1 MNCASNFLTK
11 TDSQHNNKSELGM
24 YSKTIIQKLPPC
36 IVNIGRD
43 SYARVIGT
51 PAILQ

>member
-1 MNCASNFLTK
+1 M
-11 TDSQHNNKSELGM
+11 H
-24 YSKTIIQKLPPC
+24 SKNIIQRLPPC

-51 PAILQ
+51 PAILQCTTLPWCRRVTENAKYTVLK

>member
-1 MNCASNFLTK
+1 MSR
-11 TDSQHNNKSELGM
+11 
-24 YSKTIIQKLPPC
+24 IISYNLKYIQKPEVNSLKLPPC

-43 SYARVIGT
+43 SYARTIGT